1 MQIKRILIFIITSF
15 LFFNLTYGQK
25 DDTLKWNDRKC
36 AVALT
41 YDDALSVHLDYVAA
55 VLDSF
60 GLKATFYVYGNSISF
75 YKRIDEWK
83 SLVNNGHELG
93 NHSLFHPCNSK
104 TEGNDWVKPEY
115 DLDKYTINRILD
127 EIRLANTLLQLIDG
141 KPERTYAYPCGN
153 KFAGDSSYV
162 SYLHSD
168 FIAARGVTPGMN
180 TINNINLFDI
190 RAYAV
195 DDYSYDELVRLIN
208 NAKKKELF
216 IVFIFHGIGEG
227 HSSVFDKNEHRKLL
241 NFLMENRDS
250 IWTAPLIEIIK
261 HINDSSDG
269 NTRYS
274 Q

>member
-1 MQIKRILIFIITSF
+1 MQTKRILVFILTFFIFLIQT
-15 LFFNLTYGQK
+15 NGQK
-25 DDTLKWNDRKC
+25 KDTLKWNDRKC

-41 YDDALSVHLDYVAA
+41 YDDALSVHLDYVAP

-168 FIAARGVTPGMN
+168 FIAARGVTTGMN
-180 TINNINLFDI
+180 TLNNINLFDI
-190 RAYAV
+190 RAIPV
-195 DDYSYDELVRLIN
+195 DGYSYDELISLIN
-208 NAKKKELF
+208 EAKEKELF
-216 IVFIFHGIGEG
+216 IVLIFHGIGYG

-241 NFLMENRDS
+241 EYLRENRDT
-250 IWTAPLIEIIK
+250 IWTAPLIEIVNY
-261 HINDSSDG
+261 INDSPAG
-269 NTRYS
+269 NT